1 MSPGE
6 ADRAVSLETLPETS
20 AVTRSAERKRKKK
33 KIEAG
38 FLHSPVF
45 SESIRTHLLQKY
57 TTAEALTLLLPS

>member
-20 AVTRSAERKRKKK
+20 AVTRSAERKRKK